1 MTDLHNLPDYTHYA
15 YRVLWSPEDDE
26 FVGLC
31 AEFPSLSWLA
41 PTQDEALQGIRTLVL
56 EVIKD
61 MAVSGEVVP
70 CPLSE
75 KSYSGNF
82 MVRVGSELHARLARE
97 AAEMKVSL
105 NQLVNQRLA
114 AQGRC

>member
-1 MTDLHNLPDYTHYA
+1 MSDLYDLPDYTHYA

-41 PTQDEALQGIRTLVL
+41 PSQDEALRGIRELVCD
-56 EVIKD
+56 VIKD
-61 MAVSGEVVP
+61 MAVNGEVVP
-70 CPLSE
+70 RPLAE
-75 KSYSGNF
+75 NTYSGKF
-82 MVRVGSELHARLARE
+82 LVRISAELHARLARE

-105 NQLVNQRLA
+105 NHLASQRLA
-114 AQGRC
+114 SR